1 MNQSLQEVKE
11 QFIEWR
17 KQKSHPRQS
26 IPDCLWQAAMSLI
39 PHYTKSEIVRSLQ
52 LNYSALRQRIEVSKS
67 VSSSEIQ
74 PVRFV
79 EVDFSS
85 SEEPEQSHPIFCDR
99 VEVQRRDGSRL
110 SLSAKEGH
118 CLDGRGVLKL
128 FLGGDDAA
136 SDGSK

>member
-1 MNQSLQEVKE
+1 MNQSLQEVKQ
-11 QFIEWR
+11 QFIKWR

-26 IPDCLWQAAMSLI
+26 IPETLWQAAIALL
-39 PHYTKSEIVRSLQ
+39 PDYTKSEIVRTLQ
-52 LNYSALRQRIEVSKS
+52 LNYSALRQRMEASQS

-85 SEEPEQSHPIFCDR
+85 PEESRHSDAIFCDR

-110 SLSAKEGH
+110 SLYAREGES
-118 CLDGRGVLKL
+118 LDGMVLLKA
-128 FLGGDDAA
+128 FLGGQDAA
-136 SDGSK
+136 SNGSK